1 MPNIASA
8 RKRLRQSLK
17 RRERN
22 RAVKNELKTEIRKVR
37 ETAEAGKLQDAEAQF
52 RVAVAKIDRAASKR
66 IIHPNRAARLKSRL
80 VVRLKAAKGPKKNA
94 AGANSAS

>member
-8 RKRLRQSLK
+8 RKRLRQKLK

-22 RAVKNELKTEIRKVR
+22 RAVKNELRTEIRKVR
-37 ETAEAGKLQDAEAQF
+37 ETAANGKPQDAETQF
-52 RVAVAKIDRAASKR
+52 RVAVAKIDRAAGKR

-80 VVRLKAAKGPKKNA
+80 SSHLKSLKKK
-94 AGANSAS
+94 

>member
-22 RAVKNELKTEIRKVR
+22 RAIKNELKTEIRKVR
-37 ETAEAGKLQDAEAQF
+37 ETAAAGKSQDAEAMF

-80 VVRLKAAKGPKKNA
+80 VVRLKAAKGTKKKA
-94 AGANSAS
+94 AGAK

>member
-22 RAVKNELKTEIRKVR
+22 RAVKHELKTEIRKVR
-37 ETAEAGKLQDAEAQF
+37 ETAAAGKVAEAEAEF
-52 RVAVAKIDRAASKR
+52 RLAAAKIDRAAGKR
-66 IIHPNRAARLKSRL
+66 IIHPNRAARLKSRM
-80 VVRLKAAKGPKKNA
+80 VARLKAAKKTKK
-94 AGANSAS
+94 

>member
-22 RAVKNELKTEIRKVR
+22 RAVKNELRTEIRKVR
-37 ETAEAGKLQDAEAQF
+37 ETAASGKPQDAEAQF
-52 RVAVAKIDRAASKR
+52 RVAVAKIDRAAGKR

-80 VVRLKAAKGPKKNA
+80 VVRLKAAKSKKK
-94 AGANSAS
+94 

>member
-37 ETAEAGKLQDAEAQF
+37 ETAEAGKLQDAETQF

-66 IIHPNRAARLKSRL
+66 VIHPNRAARLKSRL

-94 AGANSAS
+94 AGAK